1 MYKVCWPYIF
11 WLDVT
16 SMGTCISL
24 TKVTKVCNM
33 DPSLWSHFAM
43 IDNPF

>member
-11 WLDVT
+11 WLEAT

-24 TKVTKVCNM
+24 TKVTTKVWNM
-33 DPSLWSHFAM
+33 DPMPVYGHILQ
-43 IDNPF
+43 

>member
-11 WLDVT
+11 WLDAT

-24 TKVTKVCNM
+24 TKVTKVWNM
-33 DPSLWSHFAM
+33 DPMPVYGHILR
-43 IDNPF
+43 

>member
-24 TKVTKVCNM
+24 IKVTKVWNM
-33 DPSLWSHFAM
+33 DPMPVHGHILQ
-43 IDNPF
+43 